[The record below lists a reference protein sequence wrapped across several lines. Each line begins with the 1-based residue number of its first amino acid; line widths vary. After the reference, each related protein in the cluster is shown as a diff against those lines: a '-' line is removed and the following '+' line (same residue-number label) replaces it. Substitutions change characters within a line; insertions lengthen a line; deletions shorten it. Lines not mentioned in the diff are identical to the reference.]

1 MCMLCWWY
9 ASDLYFS
16 EQRPWHRD
24 ASGSGK
30 CLQALDGMSWSMSFA
45 LQQMTPVFLVTLAGA
60 LIACCPVKKL
70 ISEKKWYGPVAYVCS
85 LTGLVICILSL
96 ASGTY
101 NPFIYF
107 RF

>member
-1 MCMLCWWY
+1 MLLGQENVYRLWMECRRY
-9 ASDLYFS
+9 ELCTAADDPCFS
-16 EQRPWHRD
+16 GY
-24 ASGSGK
+24 SGRCAD
-30 CLQALDGMSWSMSFA
+30 CLL
-45 LQQMTPVFLVTLAGA
+45 
-60 LIACCPVKKL
+60 KKL